1 MSVAPSTLPHG
12 NEAYTPRLRRV
23 LNPLDSRNVQYLEE
37 VELPE
42 GVLNGNGNGNSNG
55 SYNGNGVG
63 NDVTALAGRRQE
75 MAALQAM
82 LDQKD
87 EELESAKLTIREKE
101 QELQLVREEMARQ
114 EGQLR
119 VTKSELIETR
129 MQVQEKDSQLKQ
141 AYEAL
146 TLASRERSKLR
157 QALLETE
164 QEVTSNRQHMM
175 HFYSGLAEIHNVMGE
190 VEDELDNILAEQGE
204 EGIGGGD
211 DGADD
216 PMTSLL
222 GYGRAMLQPNK
233 EEEEAATVEV
243 LREISELSE
252 TISREAV
259 DDLEN
264 YYQVSGQENT
274 TGNVPNMYMKHP
286 Q

>member
-1 MSVAPSTLPHG
+1 M
-12 NEAYTPRLRRV
+12 
-23 LNPLDSRNVQYLEE
+23 
-37 VELPE
+37 
-42 GVLNGNGNGNSNG
+42 
-55 SYNGNGVG
+55 
-63 NDVTALAGRRQE
+63 
-75 MAALQAM
+75 
-82 LDQKD
+82 
-87 EELESAKLTIREKE
+87 
-101 QELQLVREEMARQ
+101 
-114 EGQLR
+114 
-119 VTKSELIETR
+119 
-129 MQVQEKDSQLKQ
+129 SQLTRAISLAISPNPIHTPPHPPSLAQQ

-243 LREISELSE
+243 CTVECG
-252 TISREAV
+252 
-259 DDLEN
+259 
-264 YYQVSGQENT
+264 SGE
-274 TGNVPNMYMKHP
+274 
-286 Q
+286 